1 MEAFDIHIT
10 LEAEP
15 QTLRVQPLDELR
27 EDKHQ
32 YQVFRGEELLGTVW
46 PDLLDE
52 GIRWNSDVEIDGDTL
67 FAIGEAIEKHD
78 Y

>member
-15 QTLRVQPLDELR
+15 QTLRIQPLDELVD
-27 EDKHQ
+27 DKHQ

-46 PDLLDE
+46 PDCLDE
-52 GIRWNSDVEIDGDTL
+52 GICWFSSEEFTEDMLIKIGD
-67 FAIGEAIEKHD
+67 AIEKHD